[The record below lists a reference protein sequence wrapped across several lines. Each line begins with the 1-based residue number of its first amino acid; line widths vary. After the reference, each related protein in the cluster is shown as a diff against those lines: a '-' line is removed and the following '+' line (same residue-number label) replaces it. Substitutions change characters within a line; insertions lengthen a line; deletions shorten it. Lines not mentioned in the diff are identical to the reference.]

1 MRQRRWFLVVPA
13 AAVALA
19 ACSGKDQPK
28 VDDALS
34 RDLSLAATAQPY
46 PQQQVVSPAEMGYGQ
61 APQQGYAPGYYPQQ
75 GYYPAPQ
82 PVPVVYRNGYPAPAP
97 APAPRRTVSRAPS
110 SGTVYSSSAG
120 TVRGEPVR
128 HTKRDALIGVA
139 AGTIAG
145 AAIGKDT
152 KGALI
157 GAAAGGLIGA
167 AVGHTMDVEH

>member
-1 MRQRRWFLVVPA
+1 MRRLRWFLAVP
-13 AAVALA
+13 AVALTAA
-19 ACSGKDQPK
+19 ACSGKEQPK

-46 PQQQVVSPAEMGYGQ
+46 PQQQFVSPAEMAYGQ
-61 APQQGYAPGYYPQQ
+61 APQQGYAPAGYAPQS
-75 GYYPAPQ
+75 YYPAPQ
-82 PVPVVYRNGYPAPAP
+82 QVPVVYRSGYPAPAP
-97 APAPRRTVSRAPS
+97 APAPRRAVHRAT
-110 SGTVYSSSAG
+110 SGPVYSSSAG
-120 TVRGEPVR
+120 SAQREPVR

-167 AVGHTMDVEH
+167 AVGHTIDVQH

>member
-1 MRQRRWFLVVPA
+1 MRQRRWFLAIP
-13 AAVALA
+13 AVALA
-19 ACSGKDQPK
+19 AAACSGKEQPK

-61 APQQGYAPGYYPQQ
+61 GPQQGYAPGYYPPQ

-82 PVPVVYRNGYPAPAP
+82 QVPTVYRSGYP
-97 APAPRRTVSRAPS
+97 APAPRRTVSRASS
-110 SGTVYSSSAG
+110 SGPVYSSSAG
-120 TVRGEPVR
+120 SVSREPVR

-145 AAIGKDT
+145 AAIGRDT

-167 AVGHTMDVEH
+167 AVGHSIDVGH